1 MTPSNDK
8 RARDVQTSLLESD
21 QTMMPGIV
29 GQLPETS
36 ILPELS
42 AQVSLPEAKMKK
54 NVLFIV

>member
-1 MTPSNDK
+1 MT

-42 AQVSLPEAKMKK
+42 AQVSLPEAKKKK